1 MGFKEARKA
10 AGLTMAEA
18 GKRLGVSD
26 AAVAQWESGATMPTA
41 KRLLKVAALYGC
53 TIDELFAEES
63 ERRTT

>member
-41 KRLLKVAALYGC
+41 RRLVHVAALYGC
-53 TIDELFAEES
+53 TIDELIAPDEEGGN
-63 ERRTT
+63 